1 MKKQEKYNKIHNKV
15 RFHEEENDQDDEQ
28 ENKIV
33 KRSQCP
39 YKH

>member
-1 MKKQEKYNKIHNKV
+1 MRKQEKYKQIHNKV